1 MRTQSE
7 AAKLGEVIY
16 RSKISR
22 QHLGEDEFFP
32 NEPDAKQFAKIL
44 QARLF
49 EYQKTFKKLQ
59 SRNLLKSPFL
69 EIGSEYCLASSLL
82 VNKFGATGIACD
94 ISPASLSS
102 AHKFAKKNR
111 FKKLPQMICADANN
125 LPFKSGT
132 FPFVF
137 VYESLHHFPHPKPV
151 LQELLRVL
159 APQGI
164 LLIGAEPIGQEFQ
177 IKLWRRPTNLRF
189 WEKLLKVTLLLPFIS
204 HIGKTEIEHGIL
216 EETFPL
222 ETWRLSLSIFANY
235 EAEIKIPFIKVA
247 QSVTDLSQ
255 VNPILRLLLAITGGG
270 ITAICRKAVS
280 QKDQIASLELIC
292 PSCHKKTNEEIVL
305 NGQTSYY
312 ECPKCR
318 SKYIT
323 KFKIPIILEKKL
335 AMEVLKST
343 S

>member
-1 MRTQSE
+1 MRIQPL

-16 RSKISR
+16 RSKIAS
-22 QHLGEDEFFP
+22 QHLGKDEFFP
-32 NEPDAKQFAKIL
+32 NEPDAKEFAKIL
-44 QARLF
+44 QVRLF
-49 EYQKTFKKLQ
+49 EYQKTFKNLQ
-59 SRNLLKSPFL
+59 SRKLIKSPFL
-69 EIGSEYCLASSLL
+69 EIGSEYCLASTLL
-82 VNKFGATGIACD
+82 ASKFGAIGIACD
-94 ISPASLSS
+94 ISLASLSS
-102 AHKFAKKNR
+102 AHKFIKKFK
-111 FKKLPQMICADANN
+111 FKKLPQIICADANN
-125 LPFKSGT
+125 LPFKSNT

-137 VYESLHHFPHPKPV
+137 VYESLHHFPHPKPI
-151 LQELLRVL
+151 LRELSRVL

-189 WEKLLKVTLLLPFIS
+189 WEKLLKITLLLPFIS
-204 HIGKTEIEHGIL
+204 HIGKTEVEHGIL
-216 EETFPL
+216 EEAFPL

-235 EAEIKIPFIKVA
+235 EAVIKIPFIKVT

-255 VNPILRLLLAITGGG
+255 VSPILRLLLAITGGG
-270 ITAICRKAVS
+270 ITAICRKAAN
-280 QKDQIASLELIC
+280 QKDQIANLELIC

-318 SKYIT
+318 TKYIT
-323 KFKIPIILEKKL
+323 KFKIPILLEEKL
-335 AMEVLKST
+335 ATEVLKST